1 MVWSR
6 EENMAAGYKRHA
18 CKLSYTLGADRD
30 GTLRALHCHLVYD
43 TGAYAHLGGEVM
55 ELGMEH
61 AGGPYRIPDTLIE
74 GTSVF
79 TNNPVAGAMRA
90 FGVCQAT
97 FAFESMIDMLAEK
110 IGMDPLELRLH
121 NALKEGDINCS
132 GTRLTTSTGIIGCL
146 EIIQAHSFWKER
158 KEWVSQGPAGVFRG
172 LGLAALFNA
181 TGYGGKVRDSAI
193 AKVELSAEG
202 EIIVHNSVSDMGQG
216 NSSAFVQMAG
226 HILGQDASRLHLRQP
241 DTTTAYPAGSS
252 SASRTTTTFG
262 NALIK
267 ACEAL
272 KSKLINRAGLL
283 LYTSSDDELRLVP
296 GKVIHATDGREVTLK
311 ALAAFMPYEDR
322 VCISHFVTPVDAEN
336 SATATGFY
344 IGFPHLIFTYGTHL
358 ARIEVERATGVI
370 RVCDYVAATDGGSV
384 INPVMFNQQIHGG
397 VAQGIGYG
405 LMEDVVMK
413 NGCVASNDFATYLIP
428 GAQDIPDIHSYA
440 LQGYEENGPYG
451 IKGVG
456 EIAMNGPLPAIANA
470 LADACDLRI
479 FHAPLTPERVLD
491 AIEGKL

>member
-6 EENMAAGYKRHA
+6 EENMTAGYKRHA
-18 CKLSYTLGADRD
+18 CKLRYTLGAGSD
-30 GTLRALHCHLVYD
+30 GTLRALQCHLIYN

-97 FAFESMIDMLAEK
+97 FAFESMMDMLADK
-110 IGMDPLELRLH
+110 IGMDPIELRLQ

-132 GTRLTTSTGIIGCL
+132 GTRLVTSTGIIGCL
-146 EIIQAHSFWKER
+146 EMIKTHSSWTKRE
-158 KEWVSQGPAGVFRG
+158 EWVSQAPPGFFRG
-172 LGLAALFNA
+172 LGLAAVFNA

-193 AKVELSAEG
+193 AKIELSAEG
-202 EIIVHNSVSDMGQG
+202 EIVVHNSVPDMGQG
-216 NSSAFVQMAG
+216 NSSAFLQIAS
-226 HILGQDASRLHLRQP
+226 HILGQDVSRLQVKHP
-241 DTTTAYPAGSS
+241 DTTKAYPSGSS

-267 ACEAL
+267 ACEEL
-272 KSKLINRAGLL
+272 KSRIINRAGLL
-283 LYTSSDDELRLVP
+283 MYTSSDDDLRLIP
-296 GKVIHATDGREVTLK
+296 GKVIRNTDGREVTLK

-322 VCISHFVTPVDAEN
+322 FCISHFVTPVETEN
-336 SATATGFY
+336 IATATGFY
-344 IGFPHLIFTYGTHL
+344 IGFPHLIFTYGAHL
-358 ARIEVERATGVI
+358 ARIEVERATGII
-370 RVCDYVAATDGGSV
+370 RVCDYIAATDGGSV
-384 INPVMFNQQIHGG
+384 INPVMFDQQIHGG

-405 LMEDVVMK
+405 LMEEVVMN
-413 NGCVASNDFATYLIP
+413 NGIVTNKDFASYLIP
-428 GAQDIPDIHSYA
+428 GASDIPDILSYT
-440 LQGYEENGPYG
+440 LQGCEDNGPFG

-456 EIAMNGPLPAIANA
+456 EIAMNGPLPAISNA
-470 LADACDLRI
+470 LADACGVRI
-479 FHAPLTPERVLD
+479 FHAPLTPGRVLD
-491 AIEGKL
+491 AIDGQL